1 MAPVQKWQFKAR
13 MRARSYNWRGTAL
26 ATARLKAAVSE
37 IKKVA
42 KTDPVA
48 AGDGVVSLMER
59 IWPAFQDIDTSSGA
73 LGTAVSRTLEEL
85 IPILIAAPADHAIT
99 STWLERLFEA
109 VQNDGVQYLAPV
121 EDRWGEIARYPDL
134 INDYADRLLWVV
146 RRAWANHNGFEYV
159 AGTSICLSCLLEAG
173 RYAELQELLATR
185 RSKFWSWH
193 RFGAEALVRQ
203 GLWEAAI
210 AFAASVRDTANSP
223 YEDRSIDRFCEDL
236 LIRHGRADEAYR
248 RYGLVAAG
256 GTTNLA
262 TFRSLTKRYPDR
274 DRRQTLIDLI
284 KTRGDQGKW
293 FAAAKD
299 AGFLDIA
306 LECAELSGV
315 DPSTLVRAARDFCD
329 KEPRFAAV
337 VGLLAIRH
345 LLAGGGYDPQVSEA
359 ADAATHLLAAARQIG
374 AVDWAR
380 AELGKLADG
389 PCSSERQLFRHAV
402 EVALARDIAGNLKA

>member
-73 LGTAVSRTLEEL
+73 LGTAVNRTLDEV

-99 STWLERLFEA
+99 TTWLERLFEA

-146 RRAWANHNGFEYV
+146 GRAWAVRNGFEYV
-159 AGTSICLSCLLEAG
+159 AGTAICLSCLLEAG

-210 AFAASVRDTANSP
+210 DFAEGVRDTANSP
-223 YEDRSIDRFCEDL
+223 YEDGSIDRFCEDL
-236 LIRHGRADEAYR
+236 LIRHGRSNEAYR

-262 TFRSLTKRYPDR
+262 TFRALTKRYPDR

-284 KTRGDQGKW
+284 ETRGDKGKW

>member
-13 MRARSYNWRGTAL
+13 MRARSYSWRGTAL

-73 LGTAVSRTLEEL
+73 LGTAVSRTLDEL

-99 STWLERLFEA
+99 SMWLERLFEA

-146 RRAWANHNGFEYV
+146 RRAWAVRNGFEYV
-159 AGTSICLSCLLEAG
+159 AGTAICLSCLLEAG

-210 AFAASVRDTANSP
+210 DFAEGVRDTANSP
-223 YEDRSIDRFCEDL
+223 YEDGSIDRFCEDL
-236 LIRHGRADEAYR
+236 LIRHGRSNEAYR

-262 TFRSLTKRYPDR
+262 TFRALTKRYPDR

-284 KTRGDQGKW
+284 ETRGDKGKW